1 MVSMITFIISM
12 GHGVHSTN
20 RSDARTP
27 RGRIGVVVDTG
38 AWTDSNVDMEPDA
51 EADEME
57 RDDDDTANKG
67 GMRVVDADVAVSV
80 DDL

>member
-51 EADEME
+51 EADEM
-57 RDDDDTANKG
+57 DDDDTANKG
-67 GMRVVDADVAVSV
+67 GMRVVDADAAVSV